1 MSSLKMLESDEQ
13 LDKMFTEVDVDG
25 SGEIDFNEFLQMMA
39 SAMPGKDDDDARGDE
54 MKAASIPSPAERQRT
69 VRPTPPA
76 GVHARST
83 TSTVMEVVG
92 RSPPARR

>member
-1 MSSLKMLESDEQ
+1 MSSLEMLESDEQ

-54 MKAASIPSPAERQRT
+54 MKAASIRT
-69 VRPTPPA
+69 ITGGTATDGLPPLQECTLDRRRPL
-76 GVHARST
+76 
-83 TSTVMEVVG
+83 
-92 RSPPARR
+92 

>member
-1 MSSLKMLESDEQ
+1 MSSLKMLESDAQ

-39 SAMPGKDDDDARGDE
+39 SAMPGKDDDDARGLE
-54 MKAASIPSPAERQRT
+54 MKAAST
-69 VRPTPPA
+69 TTPA

-83 TSTVMEVVG
+83 TSSVMDLVG
-92 RSPPARR
+92 HSLPACR